1 MAYSGFLLNALVE
14 ELKEK
19 LIGGRIN
26 KIYQPSSRELTL
38 TVRNNGANHLLYISA
53 NSDYAQVNI
62 LDSKF
67 ENPVKPPNFCML
79 LRKLLQNGFITNI
92 EQLEFE
98 RILVIHIDSSDELG
112 YITTKKLIIEI
123 MGKHSNIIL
132 INNNDI
138 IFDSIKRVSPFM
150 SSIRQIMPNQA
161 FNLIEY
167 DKINI
172 LNMTKE
178 NLFNGL
184 NEFENMKTSNFI
196 FTYFQ
201 GFGPMLAKEMCF
213 RSGISFRKKNINLT
227 DELKTNLFENLSK
240 FKAIAKEKKYEPYL
254 IQNSTTGETVDF
266 SPIFLESFSNENFIQ
281 VKTNNFS
288 ALVDKYYNSKLV
300 NNSIKQKA
308 NTLISLLN
316 KKIKLLEHKI
326 SNLNN
331 DLVYA
336 DNAEEFKIK
345 GELITAN
352 IYKLKKGMNSV
363 TLDNYYDNNSPINI
377 DLVINMSPSRNAQK
391 YFKKYNKLKTAQIEV
406 KKQLTNSVEELNYF
420 ENVLNSIEI
429 AEDNTTIDEIKLEL
443 IESGYIKNKQKN
455 RNKKNRNTNKKNKNK
470 INDNFK
476 KYISSDGFSIF
487 AGKNN
492 KQNDYLTLKYASKD
506 DLWFHTK
513 DLAGT
518 HVIIKRNS
526 NEVPEQTL
534 LEAAMIAA
542 YNSKGKMSSNVPV
555 DYTFIKNVSKP
566 SGAKPG
572 MVIYVKNKTLYVTP
586 LIKTIEKLT
595 VK

>member
-132 INNNDI
+132 INNNDV

-240 FKAIAKEKKYEPYL
+240 FKEIAKEKKYEPYL

>member
-1 MAYSGFLLNALVE
+1 MAYSGFLLNGLLD

-26 KIYQPSSRELTL
+26 KIYQPSNRELTF
-38 TVRNNGANHLLYISA
+38 TVRNNGTNHLLYISA
-53 NSDYAQVNI
+53 NNNYAQINI

-98 RILVIHIDSSDELG
+98 RILVIHIASSDELG

-150 SSIRQIMPNQA
+150 SSIRQIMPNQP
-161 FNLIEY
+161 FKFIEY

-172 LNMTKE
+172 LNMTKK
-178 NLFNGL
+178 NLFDGL
-184 NEFENMKTSNFI
+184 NEFENMKTTNFI

-254 IQNSTTGETVDF
+254 IQNSNTGETVDF

-326 SNLNN
+326 SNLND

-336 DNAEEFKIK
+336 ENADEFKIK

-352 IYKLKKGMNSV
+352 IYKIKKGIKIIIV
-363 TLDNYYDNNSPINI
+363 ENYYDNNTPIEI
-377 DLVINMSPSRNAQK
+377 DLVVNISPSRNAQR

-406 KKQLTNSVEELNYF
+406 KKQLTTSIEELNYF

-443 IESGYIKNKQKN
+443 IESGYIKDKQKY
-455 RNKKNRNTNKKNKNK
+455 KKKKKSKNK
-470 INDNFK
+470 IKINDDFK
-476 KYISSDGFSIF
+476 KYRSSDGFLIF

-492 KQNDYLTLKYASKD
+492 KQNDYLTLKYANNT

-513 DLAGT
+513 DIAGT
-518 HVIIKRNS
+518 HVIIKKHL
-526 NEVPEQTL
+526 EVVPEQTL

-542 YNSKGKMSSNVPV
+542 YNSKGKLSSNVPV
-555 DYTFIKNVSKP
+555 DYTLVKNVSKP

-586 LIKTIEKLT
+586 IIKTIEKLT
-595 VK
+595 IK

>member
-1 MAYSGFLLNALVE
+1 MAYSGFLLNALLE

-26 KIYQPSSRELTL
+26 KIYQPSNRELTF

-79 LRKLLQNGFITNI
+79 LRKLLQNGFITEV

-132 INNNDI
+132 INNNDV

-161 FNLIEY
+161 FNLIKY

-240 FKAIAKEKKYEPYL
+240 FKTIAKEKKFEPYL
-254 IQNSTTGETVDF
+254 IQNSTTGETIDF

-281 VKTNNFS
+281 VKTDNFS

-326 SNLNN
+326 SNLND

-352 IYKLKKGMNSV
+352 IYKLKKGMDNI
-363 TLDNYYDNNSPINI
+363 TLENYYDSNSPINI

-391 YFKKYNKLKTAQIEV
+391 YFKKYNKLKTAQTEV
-406 KKQLTNSVEELNYF
+406 KRQLTNSVEELNYF

-429 AEDNTTIDEIKLEL
+429 AEDNATIDEIKLEL

-455 RNKKNRNTNKKNKNK
+455 KHKKNKNSNKKNKNK

-476 KYISSDGFSIF
+476 KYISSDGFAIF

-513 DLAGT
+513 DIAGT

-555 DYTFIKNVSKP
+555 DYTFVKNVSKP

-586 LIKTIEKLT
+586 IIKTIEKLT
-595 VK
+595 IK

>member
-1 MAYSGFLLNALVE
+1 MAYSGFLLNGLLD

-26 KIYQPSSRELTL
+26 KIYQPSNRELTF
-38 TVRNNGANHLLYISA
+38 TVRNNGTNHLLYISA
-53 NSDYAQVNI
+53 NNNYAQINI

-98 RILVIHIDSSDELG
+98 RILVIHIASSDELG

-150 SSIRQIMPNQA
+150 SSIRQIMPNQP
-161 FNLIEY
+161 FKFIEY

-172 LNMTKE
+172 LNMTKK
-178 NLFNGL
+178 NLFDGL
-184 NEFENMKTSNFI
+184 NEFENMKTTNFI

-326 SNLNN
+326 SNLND

-336 DNAEEFKIK
+336 ENADEFKIK

-352 IYKLKKGMNSV
+352 IYKIKKGIKIIIV
-363 TLDNYYDNNSPINI
+363 ENYYDNNTPIEI
-377 DLVINMSPSRNAQK
+377 DLVVNISPSRNAQR

-406 KKQLTNSVEELNYF
+406 KKQLTTSIEELNYF

-443 IESGYIKNKQKN
+443 IESGYIKDKQKY
-455 RNKKNRNTNKKNKNK
+455 KKKKKSKNK
-470 INDNFK
+470 IKINDDFK
-476 KYISSDGFSIF
+476 KYRSSDGFLIF

-492 KQNDYLTLKYASKD
+492 KQNDYLTLKYANNT

-513 DLAGT
+513 DIAGT
-518 HVIIKRNS
+518 HVIIKKHL
-526 NEVPEQTL
+526 EVVPEQTL

-542 YNSKGKMSSNVPV
+542 YNSKGKLSSNVPV
-555 DYTFIKNVSKP
+555 DYTLVKNVSKP

-586 LIKTIEKLT
+586 IIKTIEKLT
-595 VK
+595 IK